1 MKAYNE
7 HPGMKVSCACSDEI
21 KNVSPVDAVKA
32 AFNGCKECGTD
43 YVISVNFQKGGK

>member
-1 MKAYNE
+1 MKAYKE

-21 KNVSPVDAVKA
+21 KNVSPVEAVKA
-32 AFNGCKECGTD
+32 AFNGCKECGQD

>member
-1 MKAYNE
+1 MKSNIE

-21 KNVSPVDAVKA
+21 KNVSPAEAVKA
-32 AFNGCKECGTD
+32 AFNGCKECGQD